1 MDGSENISI
10 IASWTGPKLDKPQ
23 PRSSR
28 NRMRQEVKSQ
38 PTAAW
43 RAAPVAAFRL
53 YSGSHQDHVSYV
65 AQKCYIWREEVHAH
79 G

>member
-38 PTAAW
+38 PN
-43 RAAPVAAFRL
+43 RRVARGARGGFPALLR
-53 YSGSHQDHVSYV
+53 
-65 AQKCYIWREEVHAH
+65 IMFPM
-79 G
+79 